1 MQDDVKLARPLPG
14 HLLHVELVDG
24 RSGMF
29 DMKVHLDHP
38 GLAALKDPAYFAQVR
53 VLFGAPSWP
62 GGEDVA
68 PNTIAAELQLATT
81 A

>member
-1 MQDDVKLARPLPG
+1 MKDDVKVIRASPG

-24 RSGMF
+24 RVGVF
-29 DMKVHLDHP
+29 DMRPHLDHP

>member
-1 MQDDVKLARPLPG
+1 MKNDVKVIRALPG

-24 RSGMF
+24 RVGVF
-29 DMKVHLDHP
+29 DMRPHLDHP

-53 VLFGAPSWP
+53 LLFGAPSWP
-62 GGEDVA
+62 DGEDVA
-68 PNTIAAELQLATT
+68 PSTIAAALQLTAT